1 MPKIALGYASMFR
14 LYLNNKCLSLISID
28 SFFNNSYITNLTLEI
43 DVPMHLHLNLLLKSM
58 RNLDMQ

>member
-14 LYLNNKCLSLISID
+14 LYLNNESLYLTLIG

-43 DVPMHLHLNLLLKSM
+43 GVPMHLHSNLLLKSM
-58 RNLDMQ
+58 WNLNMQ